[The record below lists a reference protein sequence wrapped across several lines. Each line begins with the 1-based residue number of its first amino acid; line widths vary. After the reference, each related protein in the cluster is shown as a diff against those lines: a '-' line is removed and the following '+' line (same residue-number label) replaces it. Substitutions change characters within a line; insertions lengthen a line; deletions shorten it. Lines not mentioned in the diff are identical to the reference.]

1 LKSKRSSSR
10 VEEVTL
16 VGGPFCGMTYA
27 LHPEEG
33 IRTIEIPGRGVG
45 GGQIPGQGYKETP
58 WSHRYER
65 DDGVLFYY
73 TGDII

>member
-1 LKSKRSSSR
+1 
-10 VEEVTL
+10 
-16 VGGPFCGMTYA
+16 MTYA